1 MLVRG
6 SVGVVGFC
14 RWLFVV
20 GDVVCWLV
28 AVLEK
33 IVKVGIVLCWLGV
46 ILEPLV
52 LEKLEMCW
60 SKLEVFVGLCRW
72 SFVVGNVLCWLVA
85 MLEKSIKV
93 GFIVFCLLDKVLEG
107 LVFEKLEV

>member
-1 MLVRG
+1 VLESLVLEKLEMCWSRLEFF
-6 SVGVVGFC
+6 VGLC

-20 GDVVCWLV
+20 GDVLCWLV

-33 IVKVGIVLCWLGV
+33 IVKVGILLCWLGV
-46 ILEPLV
+46 VLESLV

-72 SFVVGNVLCWLVA
+72 LFVVGNVLCWLVA
-85 MLEKSIKV
+85 VLEKKFKSRYYSIL
-93 GFIVFCLLDKVLEG
+93 FIV
-107 LVFEKLEV
+107 